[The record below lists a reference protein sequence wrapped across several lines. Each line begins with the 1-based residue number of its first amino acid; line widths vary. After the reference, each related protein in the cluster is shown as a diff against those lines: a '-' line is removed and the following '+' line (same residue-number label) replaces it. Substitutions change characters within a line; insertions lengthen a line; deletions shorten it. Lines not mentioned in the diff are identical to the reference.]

1 MLGRISLPIQLV
13 LVILFSLMFGSFFS
27 PYAISVLY
35 TFSTIFK
42 EILVFALPFIVFSFV
57 SSGILSFKKSAP
69 VILLVLIMLVFVSN
83 GIAALTAYGV
93 INLFYSVIA
102 CTAPTDP
109 VIVQASIQPLFIFS
123 LPRLLPSEYA
133 LLLAIVFGLI
143 FSFFEWPAYERGI
156 EQAKRIIEFILKQ
169 ILIPLLPLYV
179 LGFLLK
185 IQYEGLFAQLAQQY
199 GSAFA
204 LIIGVQICYLFVM
217 YLVANGFS
225 LSGAIQSIK
234 NIVPSYLTAFSTM
247 SSTATVPV
255 AVVNAEKN
263 TGNRALAAMSIPIM
277 ANIHMV
283 GDSLSTPILAMV
295 TMMIFKG
302 CLPSLVSYIVF
313 VGYFCMAMLAA
324 SGIPGGGIFVVIPAL
339 THHFGFSPDMI
350 SVITMLYFLLDSFGT
365 AANIAADGGLVIILN
380 NVLKR
385 LRIIQ

>member
-1 MLGRISLPIQLV
+1 MIARISLPVQLV
-13 LVILFSLMFGSFFS
+13 LVIVFSLLFGSFFS
-27 PYAISVLY
+27 ANAIAILY

-42 EILVFALPFIVFSFV
+42 EVLVFVLPAIVFCFV

-69 VILLVLIMLVFVSN
+69 IILLILIGLVCLSN
-83 GIAALTAYGV
+83 GLAALTAYGV
-93 INLFYSVIA
+93 INMFYTVVACKTPAAPVVIESQ
-102 CTAPTDP
+102 
-109 VIVQASIQPLFIFS
+109 IEPLFSFH
-123 LPRLLPSEYA
+123 LPTLIPSHYA
-133 LLLAIVFGLI
+133 LLAAIVLGL
-143 FSFFEWPAYERGI
+143 FFAFREWPAYE
-156 EQAKRIIEFILKQ
+156 EFIEKSKRAVEFFLKK
-169 ILIPLLPLYV
+169 ILIPMLPLYV

-185 IQYEGLFAQLAQQY
+185 IQYEGLFSQLAQQY

-204 LIIGVQICYLFVM
+204 LIIAVQTCYLFVM
-217 YLVANGFS
+217 YLFANGFS
-225 LSGAIQSIK
+225 ISQTVQSIQ

-263 TGNRALAAMSIPIM
+263 TNNRALASMSIPIM

-302 CLPSLVSYIVF
+302 CLPMFSQYVVF

-339 THHFGFSPDMI
+339 VSQLGFTPDMV

-365 AANIAADGGLVIILN
+365 AANITADGGLVIILN
-380 NVLKR
+380 NLLKR
-385 LRIIQ
+385 LRIIS